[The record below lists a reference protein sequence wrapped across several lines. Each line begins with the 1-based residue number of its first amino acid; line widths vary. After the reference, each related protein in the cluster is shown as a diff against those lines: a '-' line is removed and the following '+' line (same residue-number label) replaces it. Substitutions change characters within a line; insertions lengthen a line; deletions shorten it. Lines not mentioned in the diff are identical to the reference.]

1 MKRFLCIAVI
11 FLVFSW
17 THARSQSIG
26 VSPASHKFW
35 GETVGITEFYAEY
48 KFLGVHYFHNW
59 DETLYFR
66 EGTEEIIQQ
75 TSAFALSVTPVDLTY
90 FRAGLM
96 LFDKRF
102 PVDISSHVHFLL
114 EVSLP
119 IRRFTISYR
128 HISNGFG
135 VFNEINPGVDS
146 FSVKVQFGG
155 ED

>member
-1 MKRFLCIAVI
+1 M
-11 FLVFSW
+11 S
-17 THARSQSIG
+17 
-26 VSPASHKFW
+26 
-35 GETVGITEFYAEY
+35 EFYAEY

-90 FRAGLM
+90 FRAGM
-96 LFDKRF
+96 ILFDKRF

-114 EVSLP
+114 ELSLP

-146 FSVKVQFGG
+146 FSVKVHFGG
-155 ED
+155 EG